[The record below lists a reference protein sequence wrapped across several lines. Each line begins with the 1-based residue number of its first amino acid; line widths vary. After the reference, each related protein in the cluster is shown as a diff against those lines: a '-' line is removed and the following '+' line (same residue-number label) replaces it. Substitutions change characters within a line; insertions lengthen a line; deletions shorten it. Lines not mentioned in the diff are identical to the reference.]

1 MKMEEYS
8 ELMFDRY
15 RDWLENKSFD
25 LEVAAFEYLKRN
37 PYFLEVTLDFVRL
50 YFLEKD
56 IFQKERLLA
65 SFEEKMKKSF
75 LYTGVDLK
83 LILGIHQNDDELKL
97 AKFIN
102 FDVLCLQLSDT
113 NQREEFLQSEYKKL
127 KRGEKST
134 LIPASDFKKD
144 NIFSLDEIVDD
155 LSSQRWIEE
164 LQPSMYIKIN
174 PYQSNARLKLNID
187 KAMKLIKNSS
197 VVDVPLNDADVKHN
211 DEHSKN
217 KIDNQWNR
225 YSRYATPDYMI
236 ENNGHFISDYK
247 AKNLHSYTSAMNL
260 IMYDLMYMF
269 KIESA
274 IELEKLLIDKLGED
288 LFYGTPHKKSEE
300 NDDKTPKDSFV
311 KYFEYTSLE
320 KDLSFDNKMIK
331 ESMKEVT
338 KRINVDYLKYVY
350 PNESIISFFESEA
363 SEDITVM
370 SLSSIEYEKKL
381 NELLK
386 DKSNKDKVIEL
397 IQI

>member
-1 MKMEEYS
+1 
-8 ELMFDRY
+8 MFERY

-37 PYFLEVTLDFVRL
+37 PYFLEVTLDFVESYL
-50 YFLEKD
+50 IEKD
-56 IFQKERLLA
+56 IFQKERLLI
-65 SFEEKMKKSF
+65 SFREKMKKSF
-75 LYTGVDLK
+75 LYTGVDVE
-83 LILGIHQNDDELKL
+83 LILGIHENNDELKL

-102 FDVLCLQLSDT
+102 FDMLCLQLSDT
-113 NQREEFLQSEYKKL
+113 NQREEFLESERNKL
-127 KRGEKST
+127 LRGEKST
-134 LIPASDFKKD
+134 LIPASNFKKD

-174 PYQSNARLKLNID
+174 PHQSNTRLKSNID
-187 KAMKLIKNSS
+187 KAMKFIKNSS
-197 VVDVPLNDADVKHN
+197 VVDVPLNDADIEYN
-211 DEHSKN
+211 DEQSKGGVDN
-217 KIDNQWNR
+217 KWNR

-247 AKNLHSYTSAMNL
+247 AKSLHSYTSAMSL
-260 IMYDLMYMF
+260 IMYDLIYVF

-274 IELEKLLIDKLGED
+274 VEIEKLLIEKLGED

-311 KYFEYTSLE
+311 KYFEYTSLD
-320 KDLSFDNKMIK
+320 KDLSFNNKMIQD
-331 ESMKEVT
+331 SMKEVT
-338 KRINVDYLKYVY
+338 KRRNFDYLKYVY
-350 PNESIISFFESEA
+350 PYESIVSFFESEA
-363 SEDITVM
+363 KEEITVM
-370 SLSSIEYEKKL
+370 SLSTKEYETKI

-386 DKSNKDKVIEL
+386 DKSNHNKVIEL